1 MGFFDNVKNSLTETS
16 QDLTKKAKDTT
27 EIFRLNNLNK
37 TKEKEIEKVIYQI
50 GLAFYSNKKDECT
63 VMFPELIAQ
72 IEMLQDEIAEN
83 KETIEK
89 LSTEE
94 VCPNCGKRLNT
105 GAKFCIYC
113 GASTETAGVAVNT
126 SGKRCP
132 NCGSL
137 VEEEAAFCTSCG
149 TPIPKEKEEEAGRKE
164 ILEEIPTNQQEE
176 DETIVSD
183 LQETSENTEQQ
194 INVVEIQRKTC
205 IKCGA
210 EIEEGDAF
218 CLNCGE
224 SIK

>member
-1 MGFFDNVKNSLTETS
+1 MGFLDNVKNSLTETS

-37 TKEKEIEKVIYQI
+37 SKEKEIEKIIYQI

-63 VMFPELIAQ
+63 AMFPEFVAQ
-72 IEMLQDEIAEN
+72 VETLQKKIAEN
-83 KETIEK
+83 KETIER

-94 VCPNCGKRLNT
+94 VCPNCGKKLSP

-113 GASTETAGVAVNT
+113 GASTEAENIPART

-137 VEEEAAFCTSCG
+137 VEEDAAFCTSCG
-149 TPIPKEKEEEAGRKE
+149 TPISKEEENADAE
-164 ILEEIPTNQQEE
+164 LNVEEVEEIPKDEENQ
-176 DETIVSD
+176 IKG
-183 LQETSENTEQQ
+183 
-194 INVVEIQRKTC
+194 VEIQKKFC

-224 SIK
+224 PVK